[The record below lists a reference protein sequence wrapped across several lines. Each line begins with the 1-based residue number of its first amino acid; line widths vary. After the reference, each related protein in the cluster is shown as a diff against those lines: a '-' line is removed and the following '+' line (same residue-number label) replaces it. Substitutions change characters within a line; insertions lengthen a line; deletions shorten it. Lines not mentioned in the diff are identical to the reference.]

1 MGYEFLLVTREKP
14 RWEDLL
20 LESGGAEAFFLE
32 TTPARDD
39 GVSFLYR
46 RGRKT
51 FFRLEGP
58 FPARFDDPD
67 LLFFP
72 ARDSARKWIS
82 TIQAPC
88 FSGWRSIRRAR
99 RWALEL
105 AGRKSGLAVDLATR
119 ELLEAGDGGKSKPW
133 KKEIPILD
141 LEWFLPDPGPSLG
154 KARRFLEIL
163 GETHRA
169 FLPSTFGALEAC
181 ETPFHPGRPGPFLE
195 LWCETGRKEAGG
207 MFFWDARRPCL
218 GGMLSFG
225 DKRVPPDLSLPEK
238 SVSMIRVH
246 LSLDA
251 GVLEDLPPWREKAV
265 DLFVRIARELGAFY
279 AVGALFRDHPLD
291 SGPVLDFDSEVFQEE
306 SLHPQVNWSGLPSLP
321 AWLHW
326 FGPPYAKHLAGLAPA
341 EDTKTFPE
349 GFLLRFG
356 DTPAWSQDLEGLEPL
371 VPDSLAAPARI
382 IPDPIAHP
390 PLEEGAP
397 PRTERREVEVREFLR
412 LINPFRVNPWGW
424 LLALLALLAASGVS
438 LGLGYALAV
447 KFQKFPAGIQ
457 ILLVALLA
465 GIPAFLS
472 ALFVLWA
479 GRKALAALGLSVL
492 RGSNRGD

>member
-14 RWEDLL
+14 RWKDLL

-32 TTPARDD
+32 APPDRED

-67 LLFFP
+67 LLFVP
-72 ARDSARKWIS
+72 ARDSAPKWIS

-99 RWALEL
+99 RWALEM

-163 GETHRA
+163 EGTHRA
-169 FLPSTFGALEAC
+169 FLPSAFGRRKAC
-181 ETPFHPGRPGPFLE
+181 QTPFHPDRPGPFLE
-195 LWCETGRKEAGG
+195 LWHETGMKEEGG

-225 DKRVPPDLSLPEK
+225 DKRVPPDFSLPEE
-238 SVSMIRVH
+238 SVSMIRIH

-251 GVLEDLPPWREKAV
+251 GVLEDLPPWREKTV
-265 DLFVRIARELGAFY
+265 DLFVRVARELGAFY
-279 AVGALFRDHPLD
+279 GAGAVFRETPLD
-291 SGPVLDFDSEVFQEE
+291 SGPVLHFHREIFQVE

-326 FGPPYAKHLAGLAPA
+326 FGHPYAEEAAGPKSAG
-341 EDTKTFPE
+341 ETKSFPE

-356 DTPAWSQDLEGLEPL
+356 EIPVPNRELEGLEPL
-371 VPDSLAAPARI
+371 VPKYLAPPAKI
-382 IPDPIAHP
+382 IPAAIANP
-390 PLEEGAP
+390 PLEKDAP
-397 PRTERREVEVREFLR
+397 PRKERKEVGVRELLLFFT
-412 LINPFRVNPWGW
+412 PFKFTPLAW
-424 LLALLALLAASGVS
+424 LLALLALLAALGVA
-438 LGLGYALAV
+438 LGLGFVLAV
-447 KFQKFPAGIQ
+447 KFRNLPAGLHL
-457 ILLVALLA
+457 LLVGLLA

-479 GRKALAALGLSVL
+479 GRKALVALGLSLL